1 MYKEQKI
8 KLLKRTNL
16 VCFLD
21 ESTLSNLVDYF
32 PEISLEI
39 GKILFNEDYLEI
51 AMYLSNF
58 WINCNK
64 THYRT
69 WLKDICFAI

>member
-8 KLLKRTNL
+8 KLLKGTNL
-16 VCFLD
+16 VSFLD
-21 ESTLSNLVDYF
+21 KSTLNYLVDHC
-32 PEISLEI
+32 PEIFLEI

-51 AMYLSNF
+51 AMHLSNF

-69 WLKDICFAI
+69 RLNDICFAI